1 MIAALRSA
9 AVHLALAGLGGWA
22 LWAQFFYRPPQTF
35 LPLFLA
41 VLTLACTGLTVALW
55 VFEVVRELGAEVHH
69 QRLVT
74 WSDRTCAVA
83 IIGLGLWSLFLLAN
97 GKFDRSEPTPR
108 ATHIV
113 AIAAEES
120 TLGTTVP
127 FTWVVLR
134 GWQTPAR
141 DVRLL
146 VRPDERWRLWGGQ
159 PVIVLVRRG
168 FFGLSWVSAIEP
180 DAERQSREV
189 LKAVPEA
196 AEVWKQLVMFH
207 VRLGRFEDARRA
219 ASEYAA
225 HFPDDPEF
233 PVQVASILIS
243 RDRFADVTAL
253 LGPVAEKH
261 QHAAV
266 FMYLGYALGMQGRG
280 PAGVE
285 YLQRARELEPDNWWP
300 HYGLGWVLAA
310 RGDMAGAVR
319 SFERALDLRPGL
331 ADVEQ
336 ELRRIRPLVTPQHA
350 ETATF
355 DVR

>member
-1 MIAALRSA
+1 VIAALRSA
-9 AVHLALAGLGGWA
+9 AVHLGLAGLGGWA
-22 LWAQFFYRPPQTF
+22 LWAQFSYRPPQTF
-35 LPLFLA
+35 LPLLLT
-41 VLTLACTGLTVALW
+41 VLTLACTGLTLTLWILEVSRALG
-55 VFEVVRELGAEVHH
+55 VEPRHE
-69 QRLVT
+69 RLVL

-83 IIGLGLWSLFLLAN
+83 IVGFALWGLFLVAN
-97 GKFDRSEPTPR
+97 AVFDRSDPTPR
-108 ATHIV
+108 ATQIV

-120 TLGTTVP
+120 TLGTTLP
-127 FTWVVLR
+127 LTWVVLR
-134 GWQTPAR
+134 GWQTPAS

-146 VRPDERWRLWGGQ
+146 VCPAERWRLWGGQ

-189 LKAVPEA
+189 LKAVPDA

-207 VRLGRFEDARRA
+207 LRLGRLGDARRA
-219 ASEYAA
+219 ASEYVA

-233 PVQVASILIS
+233 PVHVASILIS
-243 RDRFADVTAL
+243 RDRFADVAAL
-253 LGPVAEKH
+253 LTPVAQKH

-300 HYGLGWVLAA
+300 HYGLGWVLAS

-319 SFERALDLRPGL
+319 AFERALDLRPGL

-336 ELRRIRPLVTPQHA
+336 ELRRIRPLATPQHA
-350 ETATF
+350 ETTTV

>member
-1 MIAALRSA
+1 VIAALRSA
-9 AVHLALAGLGGWA
+9 AVHLGLAVLGGWA
-22 LWAQFFYRPPQTF
+22 LWAQFFYRTPQAF
-35 LPLFLA
+35 LPLLLT
-41 VLTLACTGLTVALW
+41 VLTLAATALTLTLW
-55 VFEVVRELGAEVHH
+55 VLEAFRALGVEPRHE
-69 QRLVT
+69 RLVV

-83 IIGLGLWSLFLLAN
+83 IIGFALWGLVLFAN
-97 GKFDRSEPTPR
+97 GKLDRSEPTPR
-108 ATHIV
+108 ATQIV

-120 TLGTTVP
+120 TLGTTFP

-146 VRPDERWRLWGGQ
+146 VRSDERWRLWGGQ

-189 LKAVPEA
+189 LKVVPDA